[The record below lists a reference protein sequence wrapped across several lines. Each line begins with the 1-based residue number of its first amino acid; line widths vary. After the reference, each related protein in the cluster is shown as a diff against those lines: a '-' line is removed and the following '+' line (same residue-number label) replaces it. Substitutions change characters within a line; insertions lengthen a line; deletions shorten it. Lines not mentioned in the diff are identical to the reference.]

1 MDAHDNLM
9 AIDVDVT
16 LHEGHR
22 LGQHVVACT
31 DEVHAEHLVVADDAE
46 DALVVALSLLR
57 IELYDY
63 SALRVRQNRPL
74 RFREGEHVRS
84 VIEELEGCWLV
95 RLIDD
100 VQQAVRRRVRLHLT
114 ELDRLAR

>member
-9 AIDVDVT
+9 TIDVDMT

-46 DALVVALSLLR
+46 DALVVALRLLR
-57 IELYDY
+57 
-63 SALRVRQNRPL
+63 V
-74 RFREGEHVRS
+74 
-84 VIEELEGCWLV
+84 
-95 RLIDD
+95 
-100 VQQAVRRRVRLHLT
+100 
-114 ELDRLAR
+114 ELDDDTAL